1 MIMVH
6 CGCSYTS
13 SPIHT
18 VEMDM
23 HIIKHNHS
31 MLEGKKTL
39 KKQPQQQKQE
49 KTQLTLTFKICKNR
63 VKFFYCNF

>member
-18 VEMDM
+18 VEIVLTVDM

-31 MLEGKKTL
+31 MLEEKPPH

-49 KTQLTLTFKICKNR
+49 KKPVNT
-63 VKFFYCNF
+63 NF

>member
-1 MIMVH
+1 MIVVH

-18 VEMDM
+18 VEIVLTVDM
-23 HIIKHNHS
+23 HIVKHNHS
-31 MLEGKKTL
+31 MLEEKKPH

-49 KTQLTLTFKICKNR
+49 KKQLTLTFKNM
-63 VKFFYCNF
+63 

>member
-18 VEMDM
+18 VEIVLTVDM

-31 MLEGKKTL
+31 MLEGKKH

-49 KTQLTLTFKICKNR
+49 KNPVNT
-63 VKFFYCNF
+63 NF

>member
-18 VEMDM
+18 VEIVLTVDM

-31 MLEGKKTL
+31 MLEEEKTH

-49 KTQLTLTFKICKNR
+49 KKPS
-63 VKFFYCNF
+63 

>member
-18 VEMDM
+18 VEIVLTVDM
-23 HIIKHNHS
+23 HIVKHNHS
-31 MLEGKKTL
+31 MLEGKKTH

-49 KTQLTLTFKICKNR
+49 KKQLTLTFKNM
-63 VKFFYCNF
+63 

>member
-18 VEMDM
+18 VEIVLTVDM
-23 HIIKHNHS
+23 HIVKHNHS
-31 MLEGKKTL
+31 MLEGKKTH

-49 KTQLTLTFKICKNR
+49 KNPVNT
-63 VKFFYCNF
+63 NF

>member
-18 VEMDM
+18 VEIVLTVDM

-31 MLEGKKTL
+31 KLEGKKPH

-49 KTQLTLTFKICKNR
+49 KKPVNT
-63 VKFFYCNF
+63 NF

>member
-1 MIMVH
+1 MIIVH

-18 VEMDM
+18 VEIVLTVDM

-31 MLEGKKTL
+31 MLEEKTPTKNNHNNKNKK
-39 KKQPQQQKQE
+39 
-49 KTQLTLTFKICKNR
+49 KTQLTLTFKNM
-63 VKFFYCNF
+63 

>member
-18 VEMDM
+18 VEIVLTVDM

-31 MLEGKKTL
+31 MLEEKNPT

-49 KTQLTLTFKICKNR
+49 KNQLTLTFKNM
-63 VKFFYCNF
+63 

>member
-18 VEMDM
+18 VEIVLTVDM

-31 MLEGKKTL
+31 MLEGKKTH
-39 KKQPQQQKQE
+39 KKTTTTT
-49 KTQLTLTFKICKNR
+49 KTRKKTS
-63 VKFFYCNF
+63 

>member
-31 MLEGKKTL
+31 MLEEKTPTKNNNKNKK
-39 KKQPQQQKQE
+39 
-49 KTQLTLTFKICKNR
+49 KTQLTLTFKNM
-63 VKFFYCNF
+63 

>member
-18 VEMDM
+18 VEIVLTVDM

-31 MLEGKKTL
+31 MLEGKKPTKNNNKN
-39 KKQPQQQKQE
+39 KK
-49 KTQLTLTFKICKNR
+49 KTQLTLTFKNM
-63 VKFFYCNF
+63 

>member
-18 VEMDM
+18 VEIVLTVDM
-23 HIIKHNHS
+23 HTIKHNHS
-31 MLEGKKTL
+31 MLEEKNH

-49 KTQLTLTFKICKNR
+49 KNPVNT
-63 VKFFYCNF
+63 NF

>member
-1 MIMVH
+1 MIKVH

-18 VEMDM
+18 VEIVLTVDM

-31 MLEGKKTL
+31 MLEGKKTQKTTTTTKTR
-39 KKQPQQQKQE
+39 KKPS
-49 KTQLTLTFKICKNR
+49 
-63 VKFFYCNF
+63 

>member
-18 VEMDM
+18 VEIVLTVDM

-31 MLEGKKTL
+31 MLEEKTPT

-49 KTQLTLTFKICKNR
+49 KNPVNT
-63 VKFFYCNF
+63 NF

>member
-18 VEMDM
+18 VEIVLTVDM

-31 MLEGKKTL
+31 MLEEKKPT

-49 KTQLTLTFKICKNR
+49 KNPVNT
-63 VKFFYCNF
+63 NF

>member
-18 VEMDM
+18 VEIVLTVDM
-23 HIIKHNHS
+23 HIVKHNHS
-31 MLEGKKTL
+31 MLEGKNPH

-49 KTQLTLTFKICKNR
+49 KKQLTLTFKNI
-63 VKFFYCNF
+63 

>member
-18 VEMDM
+18 VEIVLTVDM

-49 KTQLTLTFKICKNR
+49 KTQLTLTFKNM
-63 VKFFYCNF
+63 

>member
-18 VEMDM
+18 VEIVLTVDM

-31 MLEGKKTL
+31 MLEEKKTH

-49 KTQLTLTFKICKNR
+49 KKPVNT
-63 VKFFYCNF
+63 NF

>member
-31 MLEGKKTL
+31 MLEGKKPSKNNHNNKN
-39 KKQPQQQKQE
+39 KKKN
-49 KTQLTLTFKICKNR
+49 QLTLTFKNM
-63 VKFFYCNF
+63 

>member
-1 MIMVH
+1 MIKVH

-18 VEMDM
+18 VEIVLTVDM

-31 MLEGKKTL
+31 MLEGKKTQ
-39 KKQPQQQKQE
+39 KQPQQQKQE
-49 KTQLTLTFKICKNR
+49 KTQLTLTFKNM
-63 VKFFYCNF
+63 

>member
-18 VEMDM
+18 VEIVLTVDM

-31 MLEGKKTL
+31 MLEEKNPQKTTTTTKTRKK
-39 KKQPQQQKQE
+39 PS
-49 KTQLTLTFKICKNR
+49 
-63 VKFFYCNF
+63 